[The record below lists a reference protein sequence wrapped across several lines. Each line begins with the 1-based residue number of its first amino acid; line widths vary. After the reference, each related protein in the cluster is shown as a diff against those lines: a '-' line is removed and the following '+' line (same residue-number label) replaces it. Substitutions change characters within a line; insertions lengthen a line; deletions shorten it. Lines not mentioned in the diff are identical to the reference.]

1 MNARGS
7 EPNAV
12 MIPPSKRKAAVRA
25 AAVAAALLKT
35 TVDKFTIFIQ
45 KESIKIHFELV
56 SKINIPDK

>member
-1 MNARGS
+1 MVADGVER
-7 EPNAV
+7 V
-12 MIPPSKRKAAVRA
+12 AAV

>member
-1 MNARGS
+1 MVADGVER
-7 EPNAV
+7 V
-12 MIPPSKRKAAVRA
+12 AAVA
-25 AAVAAALLKT
+25 AVAAVEAVAAALLKT

>member
-1 MNARGS
+1 MVADGVERD
-7 EPNAV
+7 
-12 MIPPSKRKAAVRA
+12 VRV

-56 SKINIPDK
+56 SKINIPDN